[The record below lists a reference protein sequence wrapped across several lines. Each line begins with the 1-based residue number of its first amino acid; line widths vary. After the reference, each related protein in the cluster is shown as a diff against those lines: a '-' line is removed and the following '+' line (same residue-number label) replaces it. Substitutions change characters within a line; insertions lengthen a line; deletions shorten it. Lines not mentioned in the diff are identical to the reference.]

1 MPDRTPPSDEAGRI
15 LRFRQRRSSDLEAP
29 DDDLAKYE
37 KSREPDDYRHRMTMN
52 IAGLIV
58 VAVLVGAGLWL
69 VNAIADLRKNQ
80 DCALTGRRNCAPI
93 ELNHVR

>member
-15 LRFRQRRSSDLEAP
+15 VRFRHRRSSDLEAP
-29 DDDLAKYE
+29 DDNLAKYE
-37 KSREPDDYRHRMTMN
+37 KSGEPDDYRHRMAMN

-93 ELNHVR
+93 ELNHAR